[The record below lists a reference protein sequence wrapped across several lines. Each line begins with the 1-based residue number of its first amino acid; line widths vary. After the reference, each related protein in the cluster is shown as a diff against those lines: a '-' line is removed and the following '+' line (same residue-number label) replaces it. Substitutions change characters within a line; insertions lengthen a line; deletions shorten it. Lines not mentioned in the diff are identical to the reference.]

1 MYVTPY
7 RIFLIIF
14 SLDLVIYRQIVGI
27 PIGTNYGSLVANLL
41 AIGELIVYRWS
52 RRLCVRASVRLSVR
66 ACVNT
71 FKHEYL
77 CNQLT
82 DWNEF
87 LSEASLGWGK
97 GFSRF

>member
-1 MYVTPY
+1 MKCRDCTIYVAKTKISTFALS
-7 RIFLIIF
+7 R
-14 SLDLVIYRQIVGI
+14 
-27 PIGTNYGSLVANLL
+27 
-41 AIGELIVYRWS
+41 IGELIVYRS
-52 RRLCVRASVRLSVR
+52 RWRLCVSVCVH

-77 CNQLT
+77 CNQMA
-82 DWNEF
+82 DCNEI